1 MKHAKFRNRVLSALL
16 AFVLASGMA
25 VPSLAFSIDA
35 EPQGGGL
42 TWEKI
47 DNNTVE
53 VENPF
58 RDAPVADYETV
69 LYDDTDTVRVSIVL
83 KEKSTLE
90 KGFTSTDI
98 ATANRSAMRYR
109 QKLENSQE
117 TMAATISRRALD
129 GSKLDVVWNMTLAA
143 NIISANVEYGQIA

>member
-83 KEKSTLE
+83 PASCSSAPRRRLWTLE
-90 KGFTSTDI
+90 AITT
-98 ATANRSAMRYR
+98 R
-109 QKLENSQE
+109 
-117 TMAATISRRALD
+117 
-129 GSKLDVVWNMTLAA
+129 
-143 NIISANVEYGQIA
+143 